1 MNPETCFVS
10 PLIIYKI
17 NNKNALE
24 YAKKII
30 QYLLDQ
36 VLIKVIY
43 VEELENFVEF
53 MDANILCLFDND
65 TCNPDLCI
73 VIGGDG
79 TCLWSNYL
87 FKNKNRP
94 PFLTFNLGHLGY
106 MSIYDCEEYIE
117 VLDELY
123 NTKKQLLFEKR
134 STIECNILNS
144 TSESSIALNDVVI
157 EKVSGT
163 HMIKLNILVDEEPLT
178 EVRCDGLI
186 LSTSTGSTA
195 YSLAAGGTILH
206 YDVDAIILNSICPQS
221 LSFRA
226 IAFPRNIKITVKNSQ
241 ESKSNVI
248 NDGIK
253 SIEINGN
260 EAIEI
265 KLSDLYVNFILL
277 EKFIKNRVA
286 IWRQKIVEQ
295 LGWNHAFV
303 NMTEKK

>member
-1 MNPETCFVS
+1 MNPETLFVS

-17 NNKNALE
+17 NNKSALE

-30 QYLLDQ
+30 QYLLDE

-43 VEELENFVEF
+43 VEELENFNEF
-53 MDANILCLFDND
+53 IDTSILRIFDND

-79 TCLWSNYL
+79 TCLWSNYI
-87 FKNKNRP
+87 FKNKDRP

-106 MSIYDCEEYIE
+106 MSIYDCEEYME
-117 VLDELY
+117 VLEELY

-134 STIECNILNS
+134 STIECKLLNS
-144 TSESSIALNDVVI
+144 TSESSIALNDIVV
-157 EKVSGT
+157 EKNPGT
-163 HMIKLNILVDEEPLT
+163 HMIKLNIFVDEEPLT

-226 IAFPRNIKITVKNSQ
+226 IAFPRNIKITIKNNH
-241 ESKSNVI
+241 ECKSNVI
-248 NDGIK
+248 NDGINSK
-253 SIEINGN
+253 QIDCNEGIEIR
-260 EAIEI
+260 
-265 KLSDLYVNFILL
+265 LSDLYVNFILL
-277 EKFIKNRVA
+277 EKFIR
-286 IWRQKIVEQ
+286 KI
-295 LGWNHAFV
+295 
-303 NMTEKK
+303 